1 MRVLADMIILK
12 IASIILGVAFLLF
25 GYSIYFKKKYHL
37 INDFEADYREG
48 RKDENYAK
56 KVGLIEFAIGIALL
70 AIGVVLIIFV

>member
-1 MRVLADMIILK
+1 MLVIK
-12 IASIILGVAFLLF
+12 TASIVIGLMCLLF
-25 GYSIYFKKKYHL
+25 GYFIYFKKQYNL

-56 KVGLIEFAIGIALL
+56 KVGLIEFVIGIVLL